1 MQRRFAS
8 GLLNKRIADR
18 IMTVELNAPPVN
30 LLTRPLLTEFADT
43 YSSIK
48 PGGDVGAVVLTSAM
62 PGIFTAGLDIME
74 IYQRSDEQIFEYWSM
89 LQELWM
95 ALYACPVPVI
105 AAINGTCPAAGCLMA
120 CSVDYRIMLDHPKY
134 QIGLNETQLGFAAP
148 DWLCWLYQDIIGK
161 RQGELHLQL
170 GSLFS
175 ASEAKK
181 LGLIDQVAVDQADL
195 NEQVRQFAIRILR
208 VPPKPVALT
217 KQLLRAPY
225 LDYLKANRECDAQ
238 RFIAQVQAEQT
249 QRDIGQF
256 LEAMKQQKA

>member
-105 AAINGTCPAAGCLMA
+105 AAINGTCPVKGSHICLLVA
-120 CSVDYRIMLDHPKY
+120 
-134 QIGLNETQLGFAAP
+134 QITY
-148 DWLCWLYQDIIGK
+148 LCARLTFDT
-161 RQGELHLQL
+161 
-170 GSLFS
+170 S
-175 ASEAKK
+175 ASV
-181 LGLIDQVAVDQADL
+181 QT
-195 NEQVRQFAIRILR
+195 
-208 VPPKPVALT
+208 PVH
-217 KQLLRAPY
+217 RHH
-225 LDYLKANRECDAQ
+225 RS
-238 RFIAQVQAEQT
+238 
-249 QRDIGQF
+249 
-256 LEAMKQQKA
+256 